1 MDYYS
6 ILGVTKQSSQDDIK
20 KAYRKLA
27 MEHHPDRGGD
37 SIKFAEINEAYET
50 LKDPVKRSQYDTPAP
65 SFDFR
70 FTNFEDVFSSFGA
83 FSKNKDIK
91 LAVTITLEDVLT
103 GKDLILNYG
112 LFNGQST
119 TATIRI
125 HAGVEN
131 GEGIRF
137 KGLGDNRIS
146 QLPRGDLIVIVK
158 ISKHPTFDRDGKH
171 LYLTQKVN
179 VFDLMLGTKIEV
191 KTLTGNNLSVNI
203 VKGTQPGTTL
213 SISGHGLIDNKS
225 NTTGNLYV
233 TIKGFVPK
241 INDVKIL
248 EKVKE
253 LNDAISKIT

>member
-6 ILGVTKQSSQDDIK
+6 ILGVTRQSSQEDIK

-37 SIKFAEINEAYET
+37 SVKFAEINEAYET
-50 LKDPVKRSQYDTPAP
+50 LKDPAKRSQYDTLAP
-65 SFDFR
+65 SFDFK
-70 FTNFEDVFSSFGA
+70 FTNFEDVFNSFGA

-137 KGLGDNRIS
+137 KGLGDNKIS

-158 ISKHPTFDRDGKH
+158 ISKHLTFDRDGKH
-171 LYLTQKVN
+171 LY
-179 VFDLMLGTKIEV
+179 KIEV

-203 VKGTQPGTTL
+203 AKGTQPGTTL
-213 SISGHGLIDNKS
+213 SISGHGLIDNRS